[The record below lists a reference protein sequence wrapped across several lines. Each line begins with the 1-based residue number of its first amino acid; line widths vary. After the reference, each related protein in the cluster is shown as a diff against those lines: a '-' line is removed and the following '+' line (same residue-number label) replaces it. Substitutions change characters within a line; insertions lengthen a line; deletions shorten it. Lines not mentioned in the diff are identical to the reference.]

1 MTRLVLVTLRASH
14 PAASAMAWARAAA
27 ALAVAAVAAVASG
40 WPHTDG
46 ASRGPRRRTADPHA
60 GRGLP
65 LEDHMPEEIRS
76 KVGQSFPQPQAPR
89 CLTPCKRPECLHGSY
104 VSIKSDLSK
113 LNSHARAA
121 S

>member
-1 MTRLVLVTLRASH
+1 
-14 PAASAMAWARAAA
+14 MAWARAAA

-40 WPHTDG
+40 WPHADG
-46 ASRGPRRRTADPHA
+46 ASRGLRGKTADPHA

-76 KVGQSFPQPQAPR
+76 EVGQSFSQPQAPR
-89 CLTPCKRPECLHGSY
+89 CLTPCKRPECLHGSC

-113 LNSHARAA
+113 LTSHARAA